1 MADVAA
7 LLALSTTIICEDV
20 VFTVILLALIFFI
33 INYMI
38 NINFIKDILVINN
51 SIMSKIQKNNY
62 NNQNLSFIILVI
74 ILRTLLINL

>member
-1 MADVAA
+1 
-7 LLALSTTIICEDV
+7 
-20 VFTVILLALIFFI
+20 
-33 INYMI
+33 MI

-62 NNQNLSFIILVI
+62 NNQNLSFIILII

>member
-1 MADVAA
+1 
-7 LLALSTTIICEDV
+7 
-20 VFTVILLALIFFI
+20 
-33 INYMI
+33 MI

-51 SIMSKIQKNNY
+51 SIISKIQKNNY

>member
-1 MADVAA
+1 
-7 LLALSTTIICEDV
+7 
-20 VFTVILLALIFFI
+20 
-33 INYMI
+33 MI

-62 NNQNLSFIILVI
+62 NNQNLSFIIPVI

>member
-1 MADVAA
+1 
-7 LLALSTTIICEDV
+7 
-20 VFTVILLALIFFI
+20 
-33 INYMI
+33 MI